1 VNAFSQALAWLRNP
15 AHWSGAGGILTR
27 LSQHIEMFAV
37 VMVIACAIGL
47 PLGLWI
53 GHRRRGEFL
62 AVNAA
67 GIGRA
72 LPSFGILAFVFPFA
86 LRYFPRPFGYWP
98 TLVAL
103 VFLALPPL
111 VTNAYV
117 GVRNADP
124 DIVDAARGMGMS
136 DRQILLSVELPMAGP
151 LIMATLRL
159 VAVQVIATATLG
171 AVVGWGGLGRFVVT
185 GIAIGDTGMLLGGA
199 LLVAALAILADL
211 AFALLAKATAPGGVA
226 AQGAPG
232 RGKRAGMHVQTRL
245 L

>member
-1 VNAFSQALAWLRNP
+1 MNAFSQAVGWLRNP
-15 AHWSGAGGILTR
+15 AHWTGSGGIASR
-27 LSQHIEMFAV
+27 LSQHVQMVAV

-47 PLGLWI
+47 PLGLWT

-98 TLVAL
+98 TLIAL

-117 GVRNADP
+117 GIRNADP
-124 DIVDAARGMGMS
+124 DIVEAARGMGMS
-136 DRQILLSVELPMAGP
+136 GHQILLDVELPMAGP

-185 GIAIGDTGMLLGGA
+185 GIAIGNTGMLLGGA

-211 AFALLAKATAPGGVA
+211 AFALLARVTAPHGVA
-226 AQGAPG
+226 VQEAHGGGQ
-232 RGKRAGMHVQTRL
+232 RAATHVRTRL